1 MQQSEKR
8 LMEVCVISDLHLG
21 TFGCHALEIVQ
32 YLKGIQPRIL
42 VLNGDIIDIWQ
53 FRKKYF
59 PPAHIQVIRE
69 VFKLMEQ
76 GTHVYYITGNHDEAL
91 RKY

>member
-1 MQQSEKR
+1 MQATEKR
-8 LMEVCVISDLHLG
+8 HMEVCVISDLHLG

-32 YLKGIQPRIL
+32 YLKSIQPRIL

-69 VFKLMEQ
+69 VFKVMEQ
-76 GTHVYYITGNHDEAL
+76 GNMV
-91 RKY
+91 